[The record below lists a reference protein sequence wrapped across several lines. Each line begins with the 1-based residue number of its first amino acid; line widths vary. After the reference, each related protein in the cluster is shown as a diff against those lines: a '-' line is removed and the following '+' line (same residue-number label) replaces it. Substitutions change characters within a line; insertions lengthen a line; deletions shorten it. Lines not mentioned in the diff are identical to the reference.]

1 MVKIYDNVKHSVI
14 STVLTIIIIIIL
26 KVVEVSKEGVGDWYM

>member
-1 MVKIYDNVKHSVI
+1 MENIYDNVKHSVI

-26 KVVEVSKEGVGDWYM
+26 KEVEVSKEGVGDWYR